1 MVFTFAKPS
10 PRMYNLFVE
19 IRYNFCGRLCS
30 GDAKMRKAILTTI
43 LLMCVIL
50 LQSCG
55 KNGSQKVDENKP
67 IAEIKAE
74 AVKMDVEQLRSIAMK
89 YKDALM
95 AKQDEV
101 TKLTD
106 SLAKIPLTEKLGKE
120 AQALTGD
127 IDNLMKSVSALRE
140 RFQIYYDQIKQKGG
154 ELKDLTL

>member
-1 MVFTFAKPS
+1 
-10 PRMYNLFVE
+10 
-19 IRYNFCGRLCS
+19 
-30 GDAKMRKAILTTI
+30 
-43 LLMCVIL
+43 MCVLL

-55 KNGSQKVDENKP
+55 KKAGSGSQKVDENKP

-74 AVKMDVEQLRSIAMK
+74 AVKMNVGQLRSIAMK

-95 AKQDEV
+95 AKQDDV

>member
-1 MVFTFAKPS
+1 
-10 PRMYNLFVE
+10 
-19 IRYNFCGRLCS
+19 
-30 GDAKMRKAILTTI
+30 MRKAILTTI

-74 AVKMDVEQLRSIAMK
+74 AVKMNVEQLRSIAMK

-106 SLAKIPLTEKLGKE
+106 SLAKIPLTEKLGEE